1 MPLWILDSLLTLAFA
16 CLIKIL
22 NFRNSRFWPKNLFL
36 LLIGKNSTIHPPVIA
51 KKIESFFF
59 KQSKKKVILALSS
72 KYFPNPYTS
81 HLYKTTPPSYLMWT
95 RVNVLSGLS
104 ASTLEFYILFLA
116 KQPVSVYIHFLAQ
129 ISIAFIHH
137 LEKIQN
143 PYYYSPLLPLY
154 LISYHAFLA
163 PVILIPSC
171 SLNILKIFLFIV

>member
-22 NFRNSRFWPKNLFL
+22 NFRNSRFWPKICFSSR
-36 LLIGKNSTIHPPVIA
+36 IGKNSTIHPPVIA

-104 ASTLEFYILFLA
+104 ASTLEFL
-116 KQPVSVYIHFLAQ
+116 HFIPCKAASEC
-129 ISIAFIHH
+129 ISIFWP
-137 LEKIQN
+137 K
-143 PYYYSPLLPLY
+143 YLLPLY
-154 LISYHAFLA
+154 IT
-163 PVILIPSC
+163 
-171 SLNILKIFLFIV
+171 